1 MTNLSEVYIKA
12 LNHEIIDTT
21 LTTIPQIVSTFNK
34 LKILVEHS
42 AGADFDSCCS
52 NKTPHYHSLGLT
64 KNLNEKALKESS
76 LKRVLD
82 EGYNFESYGDKGM
95 YLSHRK
101 VITIKNV
108 THYKNT
114 LKYLLKYRI
123 IIHDE
128 AMNFDDNLKSNLRVA
143 SEEFTRMMDILNP
156 IEIPVELVRD
166 FNLRFP
172 TEMDWQ
178 RKMLTASAKTKQKSY
193 EYYKDLEK
201 ARNKLILS
209 DPLTDEEAEDLICNH
224 EAFTDVLRLI
234 MDKLTTHQSINM
246 DNGSVL
252 ILCGPSGSFKSNICS
267 IIGKATGTMVTMFGE
282 DFVSK
287 DMLKLDTAVKKGADV
302 INIEEMPWRCAAK
315 RISVRD
321 TLNTLKQMTTSN
333 PIEVRVA
340 KTSKQTD
347 ALLQVKLIII
357 SMNETGD
364 LNYKELNDIIELTPE
379 YKRRMVLI
387 HMNEV
392 NYGLVPKKTNFKND
406 NLFVKFIKGLY

>member
-1 MTNLSEVYIKA
+1 MENLSGVYVQW
-12 LNHEIIDTT
+12 LHHEIIDTT
-21 LTTIPQIVSTFNK
+21 DTTIPQILSTYK
-34 LKILVEHS
+34 KCKILVEHS
-42 AGADFDSCCS
+42 QFSDNFCA
-52 NKTPHYHSLGLT
+52 NTTPHYHSLGLP
-64 KNLNEKALKESS
+64 KFYNEKALKEAS
-76 LKRVLD
+76 LKRALD
-82 EGYNFESYGDKGM
+82 QGYQFESYGDKGLYM
-95 YLSHRK
+95 AKRK
-101 VITIKNV
+101 VYSVKTVNNYENV
-108 THYKNT
+108 

-128 AMNFDDNLKSNLRVA
+128 EMNFDDNLKSNIVVA
-143 SEEFTRMMDILNP
+143 SEEYTKMKSLLFPKKIADET
-156 IEIPVELVRD
+156 VRQ
-166 FNLRFP
+166 FNLEFP
-172 TEMDWQ
+172 TEMAWQ
-178 RKMLTASAKTKQKSY
+178 KAHLTSIGPNKQKTF
-193 EYYKDLEK
+193 EYFKSLER

-224 EAFTDVLRLI
+224 EAFTNVLRLI
-234 MDKLTTHQSINM
+234 MDKLTAHQNINM
-246 DNGSVL
+246 DNGTVL

-267 IIGKATGTMVTMFGE
+267 IIGKATGTMVIMGGE

-302 INIEEMPWRCAAK
+302 INIEEMPWRCAAR

-321 TLNTLKQMTTSN
+321 TLNNLKQMTTGN

-347 ALLQVKLIII
+347 ALLQVKLILIT
-357 SMNETGD
+357 MNETAD